1 MSNVIQRIV
10 AEQTRVHLSE
20 CELMPSVQ
28 SAYRQGHSTESALMK
43 VIADILDA
51 TDHRKVT
58 LMGLLDMSAAFDTVD
73 HEIILWCLKVSYGI
87 DGQALRWLASFLT
100 DRTEVV
106 ADAGVNSTLKRLLYS
121 IPQGSVLGHLL
132 FVLYSADV
140 IQIAATCIATVSAFM
155 HTMMICRPTP
165 AAPPQT
171 TKASKQLNVACY
183 RVLQTSSRG
192 CRQID

>member
-10 AEQTRVHLSE
+10 AEQTRVHLTE

-132 FVLYSADV
+132 FVLYWANV
-140 IQIAATCIATVSAFM
+140 IQIAASRGVCIHAYADDLQTYASCAATDQQTVERRLLSCIADI
-155 HTMMICRPTP
+155 HTWML
-165 AAPPQT
+165 
-171 TKASKQLNVACY
+171 SN
-183 RVLQTSSRG
+183 
-192 CRQID
+192 